1 MQDFVGGASWTTRP
15 IHSGIARGNLEV
27 EAAAGSDF
35 WQETYYGFGRDS
47 GHALLVPLRS
57 QAPAGSLEVTFRAS
71 FDQLY
76 DQAGL
81 MIRNSATEW
90 IKAGVEISD
99 GQPHV
104 GAVVTHGRSDWSL
117 GPVPEWAGTDVT
129 MRASWDRG
137 AIIVRAK
144 SADGPWRTVRVA
156 PLPVDS
162 STLAG
167 LYLCAPEREGL
178 RVSFSRAVIG
188 APDVA
193 LHAQP

>member
-1 MQDFVGGASWTTRP
+1 MKEFIDSASWTTAP
-15 IHSGIARGNLEV
+15 VHSGTDGGTFQV
-27 EAAAGSDF
+27 EAADGSDF

-47 GHALLVPLRS
+47 GHALLVPLGARGS
-57 QAPAGSLEVTFRAS
+57 AGSLEVTFRAS

-81 MIRNSATEW
+81 MLRNSASSW

-104 GAVVTHGRSDWSL
+104 GAVVTHLRSDWSL
-117 GPVPEWAGTDVT
+117 SPVPEWADTDVT
-129 MRASWDRG
+129 LRASWTGG
-137 AIIVRAK
+137 AVTVRARN
-144 SADGPWRTVRVA
+144 DGGPWRTLRLA

-162 STLAG
+162 STQAG
-167 LYLCAPEREGL
+167 LYVCAPEREGL
-178 RVSFSRAVIG
+178 RVSFSRAVFG
-188 APDVA
+188 GPDKD